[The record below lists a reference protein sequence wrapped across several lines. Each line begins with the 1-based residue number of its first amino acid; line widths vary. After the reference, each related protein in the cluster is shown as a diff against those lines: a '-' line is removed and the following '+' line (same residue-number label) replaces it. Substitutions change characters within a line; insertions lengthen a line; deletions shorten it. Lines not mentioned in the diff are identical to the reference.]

1 MRIIARRTPFTLGL
15 PLLASVLLLGM
26 TMPAL
31 GVPKERDVAPNARIE
46 DADGHA
52 LEIKS
57 LKGKPV
63 IIVYD
68 DRTSAP
74 KSEAYR
80 RELVK
85 LLKSAAFAS
94 KVTLLVVG
102 DVSPYDFWPARG
114 TVKDAVRK
122 ESQKQGTTVYC
133 DWTGGLRSAYKLKTD
148 VTSVVMVGKDA
159 RVRFAFEG
167 VPAGAEQTRLVDAL
181 RAEVEAP

>member
-1 MRIIARRTPFTLGL
+1 MRVISRRTPLTLALGL
-15 PLLASVLLLGM
+15 FTAVSLLGM
-26 TMPAL
+26 TTPAL
-31 GVPKERDVAPNARIE
+31 GIIKERDAAPNAKIE

-57 LKGKPV
+57 LKGKPIV
-63 IIVYD
+63 IVYD
-68 DRTSAP
+68 DRASAP

-80 RELVK
+80 REIVK
-85 LLKSAAFAS
+85 LLKSAPYAS

-122 ESQKQGTTVYC
+122 ETQKQGTTVYC
-133 DWTGGLRSAYKLKTD
+133 DWTGGLRSAYKLKND

-167 VPAGAEQTRLVDAL
+167 VPAGTDQKRLVDAL
-181 RAEVEAP
+181 RSEVEAQ

>member
-1 MRIIARRTPFTLGL
+1 MNAISRRTLFTLG
-15 PLLASVLLLGM
+15 ASLFV
-26 TMPAL
+26 TAAVL
-31 GVPKERDVAPNARIE
+31 GVVAPVHGIPKERDAAPNARIE

-63 IIVYD
+63 LIVYD

-74 KSEAYR
+74 KSEAFR

-85 LLKSAAFAS
+85 LLKASPYDS
-94 KVTLLVVG
+94 KVTLLVVA

-122 ESQKQGTTVYC
+122 ETQKQGTTVYC
-133 DWTGGLRSAYKLKTD
+133 DWTGGLRTSYKMKSD
-148 VTSVVMVGKDA
+148 VTNVVMVGKDA
-159 RVRFAFEG
+159 RVGFAFEG
-167 VPAGAEQTRLVDAL
+167 VPAGAAQKRLMDAL